1 MAPLCRTTLKF
12 HFLSIFA
19 FLGRAGAH
27 SSHFSPFFIYFL
39 SHFFFIFTANLN
51 RLGPGS
57 KNEEKMTRKMA
68 EKWPKIV
75 TVSNPIVCFRRS
87 VLSSG
92 YFRSSFLEIFCPL

>member
-51 RLGPGS
+51 LLAV
-57 KNEEKMTRKMA
+57 KMK
-68 EKWPKIV
+68 KK
-75 TVSNPIVCFRRS
+75 
-87 VLSSG
+87 
-92 YFRSSFLEIFCPL
+92 